1 MEIRIVH
8 RLVDKDGPYV
18 YVVSNY
24 EGYPVHIYVPL
35 NISEN
40 EIKLSVNQKGVR
52 LVVSYYDEKHNRYIL
67 ITELLVSSTRTA
79 EQKQKLIEFVK
90 QVMYY
95 TNSYVITQIN
105 LEEQELELDI

>member
-8 RLVDKDGPYV
+8 RLVDKDGPYAH
-18 YVVSNY
+18 VVSNY
-24 EGYPVHIYVPL
+24 EGYPVNIYVPL

-40 EIKLSVNQKGVR
+40 EIKLSVNQKGVYP
-52 LVVSYYDEKHNRYIL
+52 VVSYYDKKHNRYIL
-67 ITELLVSSTRTA
+67 ITEPLVSSIRTA

-90 QVMYY
+90 QVIYY
-95 TNSYVITQIN
+95 TNAYVITQIN